1 MTTLSGSQLLLRP
14 PTMADIPA
22 AVALMNAVS
31 LAEQGASQEDAAQL
45 AHEWTTPDFDL
56 ATDARFA
63 LDAAGRPI
71 AYVEV
76 WDRPPH
82 VHPFIWGCV
91 HPDYQGQ
98 GIGAGL
104 MDWAEARAAE
114 ALRHA
119 PAEARV
125 SVRAST
131 VSTNARAARLLTRRG
146 FTVVRHFWRMVR
158 ELDPDVTPELPD
170 WPEGITLRPYF
181 PGLDDRMIHRV
192 VMDSFR
198 DHWGFIEEPFEAWV
212 RRAKGRPN
220 FDPSLWLLAVTTASG
235 GDEIVGVA
243 LCHPAL
249 SEDPEMGWV
258 GSLGVRRE
266 WRRRGIARA
275 LLQYAIGE
283 FHRRGRARVG
293 LGVDAASLT
302 GATRLYEQV
311 GMRVTRQWDQYEK
324 VLREGQEIATETLG

>member
-1 MTTLSGSQLLLRP
+1 MTTADSQLLLRA
-14 PTMADIPA
+14 PTLADIPA

-31 LAEQGASQEDAAQL
+31 MAEQGVRQEDEAHL
-45 AHEWTTPDFDL
+45 AHEWATDHFDL

-63 LDAAGRPI
+63 LDVEGRPI
-71 AYVEV
+71 GYIEV

-91 HPDYQGQ
+91 HPDYQGR
-98 GIGAGL
+98 GIGTGL
-104 MDWAEARAAE
+104 MDWAEARAA
-114 ALRHA
+114 RVVNDA
-119 PAEARV
+119 PAGARV

-131 VSTNARAARLLTRRG
+131 VSTNERAARLLTRRG
-146 FTVVRHFWRMVR
+146 YRPVRHFWRMVR
-158 ELDPDVTPELPD
+158 ELEPAVTPEPPD

-181 PGLDDRMIHRV
+181 PGLDDRLIHRV

-198 DHWGFIEEPFEAWV
+198 DHWGFIEEPFEAWRRRV
-212 RRAKGRPN
+212 RGRPD

-243 LCHPAL
+243 LCSPAAI
-249 SEDPEMGWV
+249 EDPDMGWV
-258 GSLGVRRE
+258 GSLGVLRE

-283 FHRRGRARVG
+283 FYRRGQARVG

-302 GATRLYEQV
+302 GATRLYEEV
-311 GMRVTRQWDQYEK
+311 GMRVVRQWDQYEK
-324 VLREGQEIATETLG
+324 VLREGQEIAIESLD